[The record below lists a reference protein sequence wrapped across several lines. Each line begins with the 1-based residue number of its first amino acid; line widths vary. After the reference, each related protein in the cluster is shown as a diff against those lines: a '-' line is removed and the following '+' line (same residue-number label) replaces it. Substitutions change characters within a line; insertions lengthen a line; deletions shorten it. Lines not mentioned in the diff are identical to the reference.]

1 MRILALS
8 NYYPPHHIG
17 GYELGC
23 KDVVGGLVERDH
35 EVSVLTSTHGVARP
49 QTTAGVHRRLH
60 AGGLSTL
67 PKGNLLDA
75 VTVEF
80 RDHRTL
86 TRLVCQLK
94 PQLISVW
101 NLGGLADS
109 LTGTIQQ
116 LEIPA
121 IYHLSD
127 GWLIHKLQRNLWR
140 RMSQRRSRQ
149 VGKAM
154 LRVTLG
160 LLLPE
165 SLLPDP
171 GDLRLRHCH
180 FTSKA
185 LKEQYLGCGFLLS
198 SANVIYWGIPLDT
211 YVPGRR
217 TGPNNGVKLL
227 FVGQLEKHKGVHTA
241 LQAVAKLVNKRG
253 LNSARLTI
261 VGAGKDREYDRWLTQ
276 MVIDANMQ
284 GHVEF
289 LGRVPRDSM
298 PNVYNE
304 HDILVFPSVWEEPF
318 SLTLLEAMA
327 CGLAV
332 VATTTGGSK
341 EILVDG
347 WNSLTFRAE
356 HPDELAA
363 QLERLIENEGLRQY
377 VSENAV
383 ETVKSR
389 FDITHMVDQIEDL
402 FIDAITQSMT
412 EVASCTP

>member
-23 KDVVGGLVERDH
+23 KDVVSGLVERGH
-35 EVSVLTSTHGVARP
+35 EVSVLTSTHGVGEP
-49 QTTAGVHRRLH
+49 HTSAGVHRRLH
-60 AGGLSTL
+60 SGGLSTL
-67 PKGNLLDA
+67 PKSNLLEA
-75 VTVEF
+75 VTVEL
-80 RDHRTL
+80 RDHRIL
-86 TRLVCQLK
+86 TRLVSQLK

-109 LTGTIQQ
+109 LTGTIQR

-127 GWLIHKLQRNLWR
+127 GWLIDKLHRNLWR
-140 RMSQRRSRQ
+140 RVSQTRSKQ
-149 VGKAM
+149 VGKDV
-154 LRVTLG
+154 LRLMLG

-171 GDLRLRHCH
+171 GDLGLRHCH

-185 LKEQYLGCGFLLS
+185 LKEQYLGCGFPLS
-198 SANVIYWGIPLDT
+198 SGSVIYWGIPLDA
-211 YVPGRR
+211 YVPGNRA
-217 TGPNNGVKLL
+217 GPNNDVKLL
-227 FVGQLEKHKGVHTA
+227 FVGQLEKQKGVHTA
-241 LQAVAKLVNKRG
+241 LQAVAKLVKKRG
-253 LNSARLTI
+253 VKSPRLTI
-261 VGAGKDREYDRWLTQ
+261 VGAGKDREYYQRLTQ
-276 MVIDANMQ
+276 LVIDSNIN
-284 GHVEF
+284 GRVEF
-289 LGRVPRDSM
+289 LGKVPRDDL
-298 PNVYNE
+298 PEIYNE
-304 HDILVFPSVWEEPF
+304 HDILIFPSVVEEAFP
-318 SLTLLEAMA
+318 LTLLEAMA

-363 QLERLIENEGLRQY
+363 RLERVIENERLRQY

-389 FDITHMVDQIEDL
+389 FDITHMVDQIEEL
-402 FIDAITQSMT
+402 FMDAITQPMT
-412 EVASCTP
+412 EVAS

>member
-1 MRILALS
+1 MRILAVS

-23 KDVVGGLVERDH
+23 KDVISGLVERGH
-35 EVSVLTSTHGVARP
+35 EVSVLTSTHGVGGP
-49 QTTAGVHRRLH
+49 HTSAGVHRRLH

-67 PKGNLLDA
+67 PKSNLLEA

-80 RDHRTL
+80 RDHRIL
-86 TRLVCQLK
+86 TRLVSQLK

-101 NLGGLADS
+101 NLADLADS
-109 LTGTIQQ
+109 LTGTIQR
-116 LEIPA
+116 LKIPA

-127 GWLIHKLQRNLWR
+127 DWLIHKLHRNLWR
-140 RMSQRRSRQ
+140 RVSHRRSKQ
-149 VGKAM
+149 VGKAVLRLM
-154 LRVTLG
+154 LG
-160 LLLPE
+160 FLLPE

-171 GDLRLRHCH
+171 GDLRLRDCH

-185 LKEQYLGCGFLLS
+185 LKEQYLGCGLPVS

-211 YVPGRR
+211 YVPGSR
-217 TGPNNGVKLL
+217 TSPNNGVKLL

-241 LQAVAKLVNKRG
+241 VQAVAKLVNKKAVK
-253 LNSARLTI
+253 SARLTI
-261 VGAGKDREYDRWLTQ
+261 VGAGKDREYDRRLTQ
-276 MVIDANMQ
+276 TVIDANMQ
-284 GHVEF
+284 RHVEF

-298 PNVYNE
+298 PNIYNE

-363 QLERLIENEGLRQY
+363 QLERVIENERLRQY
-377 VSENAV
+377 LSENAV

-402 FIDAITQSMT
+402 FMDAITQPMT
-412 EVASCTP
+412 EVAS